1 MALPKLNNTP
11 KYPVVMPSTK
21 QEVQIRPFVVKEEKI
36 LLIAMESQDP
46 RQIANSI
53 LDTVTSCIIE
63 DVDDRTLTSYDVEYL
78 FLQIRSKSV
87 GSMSKV
93 MMKCKEC
100 ESDTE
105 VVVNI
110 DEIKIDG
117 EVLPKKIKITDDIVL
132 EMKQPTYRD
141 IAKNENVVGQGN
153 NMDRIFAL
161 IHESIDAVQTEDE
174 RISFSDVPHGEAIE
188 FLESMTTEQFTKIRE
203 YMEKMPA
210 IKHTV
215 DWDCQHCGTH
225 NTITLEG
232 MQSFF

>member
-11 KYPVVMPSTK
+11 KYPVVIPSTK

-63 DVDDRTLTSYDVEYL
+63 DIDDRTLTSYDVEYL

-153 NMDRIFAL
+153 NMDRVFAL
-161 IHESIDAVQTEDE
+161 IHESIDAVQTEEE
-174 RISFSDVPHGEAIE
+174 RISFSDVPHSEAIE

-215 DWDCQHCGTH
+215 HWDCEHCGTH